1 MLARVK
7 KSLAEELRPVVLRLA
22 RQLRRESHAFGVSG
36 IQLSLLA
43 EIEREPETT
52 ARRLAAHEQIS
63 EPAMSRHVAGLE
75 AAGFIRRERGS
86 DRRRA
91 PLHLT
96 DEGKQVLRAVRRQR
110 TAWLAERLELLSAEE
125 QRAIE
130 AAIGPLTSLLEQD
143 RA

>member
-1 MLARVK
+1 VRRSK
-7 KSLAEELRPVVLRLA
+7 KTLAEELRPVVLRLA

-43 EIEREPETT
+43 EIEREPATT
-52 ARRLAAHEQIS
+52 ARRLAAHERIS
-63 EPAMSRHVAGLE
+63 EPAMSRHVSGLE
-75 AAGFIRRERGS
+75 AAGFIRRERGA

-110 TAWLAERLELLSAEE
+110 TAWLAERLEHLSEEE

-130 AAIGPLTSLLEQD
+130 AAIAPLTSLLDQD
-143 RA
+143 QP